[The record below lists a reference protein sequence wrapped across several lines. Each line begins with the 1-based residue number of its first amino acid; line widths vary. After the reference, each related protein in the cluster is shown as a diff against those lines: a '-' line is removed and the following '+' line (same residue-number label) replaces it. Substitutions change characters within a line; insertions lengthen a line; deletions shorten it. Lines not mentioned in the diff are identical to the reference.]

1 MIMLKIVNNN
11 EDHANLEGEYYI
23 QPMFISY
30 IVSRDIF
37 FKYIFFEDIL
47 TKVNDMVYIA
57 KQLC

>member
-37 FKYIFFEDIL
+37 FEYIFFEDIL